1 MDEYIYPEAKLLNQL
16 LQERKMML
24 AVAESCT
31 GGWLGKAITD
41 VSGSSAS
48 FFGGLMVYANEAKVQ
63 LLGVKP
69 ETLETFGAVS
79 KETATEMV
87 QGLLKNCDA
96 DIGLSITGVAGPAG
110 GMDKKPVG
118 TVWFA
123 LMKKNG
129 KAQARGLFFPPGRT
143 HIRRQSVAF
152 SLNWLID
159 SIK

>member
-1 MDEYIYPEAKLLNQL
+1 MDDYIYPEAKRLNQL
-16 LQERKMML
+16 LQEHNMMV

-41 VSGSSAS
+41 VSGSSAN
-48 FFGGLMVYANEAKVQ
+48 FFGGLMVYANEAKVH

-79 KETATEMV
+79 KETALEMV
-87 QGLLKNCDA
+87 QGLLKNCNA

-118 TVWFA
+118 MVWFA

-129 KAQARGLFFPPGRT
+129 QPEARGLFFPPGRT
-143 HIRRQSVAF
+143 HIRRQSVIF